1 MTDPVQVQKAIEE
14 PQKQKRCTKCDQLK
28 DLSEFYKD
36 PRYKLGVPSWCS
48 SCESNRSIAWNKD
61 HPGQVKLTRY
71 GIDFNKLW
79 MSQAGLCAVC
89 NELMSPT
96 GRSPESVVVDH
107 DHNCCKGQ
115 SSCGKCVRGLIH
127 KRCNTVLGSSLDNP
141 KLLQSAA
148 AYLLRWRGGL
158 T

>member
-1 MTDPVQVQKAIEE
+1 MTDLQLVKKAPEE
-14 PQKQKRCTKCDQLK
+14 PQEQKLCTKCKQPKGLG
-28 DLSEFYKD
+28 EFYKD
-36 PRYKLGVPSWCS
+36 SRYKTGVNSWCR
-48 SCESNRSIAWNKD
+48 SCHSNRSNAWNKK

-71 GIDFNKLW
+71 GVDFNKLW
-79 MSQAGLCAVC
+79 LSQSGLCAVC
-89 NELMSPT
+89 NEPMSPT

-127 KRCNTVLGSSLDNP
+127 SRCNRVLGSSLDNP

-148 AYLLRWRGGL
+148 AYVLRWRGGL